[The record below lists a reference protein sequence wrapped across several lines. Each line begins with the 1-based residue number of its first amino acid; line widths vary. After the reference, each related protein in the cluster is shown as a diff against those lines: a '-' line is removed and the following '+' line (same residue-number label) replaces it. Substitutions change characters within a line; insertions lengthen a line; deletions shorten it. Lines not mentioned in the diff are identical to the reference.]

1 MVTRETTHTTPN
13 SDTYARAIGKTVAR
27 AEEFAHTGKE
37 KARTHGRGEEG
48 VGDGNMHGNQAGPA
62 GVRKGSQES
71 TQKTDEGGCYVS
83 SIACGAADGQPCAA
97 HHVPVARKPAI
108 PTTCF
113 ALKASIRLFA
123 WGVQCH

>member
-1 MVTRETTHTTPN
+1 MAAELCMETR
-13 SDTYARAIGKTVAR
+13 SGQ
-27 AEEFAHTGKE
+27 
-37 KARTHGRGEEG
+37 RGCGE
-48 VGDGNMHGNQAGPA
+48 
-62 GVRKGSQES
+62 GSQES
-71 TQKTDEGGCYVS
+71 TQKTDEGGCYLS
-83 SIACGAADGQPCAA
+83 SIACGAAGGQPCAA